1 MSNFIDEVKL
11 YAKAGDG
18 GHGAVAW
25 RREAHVPNGGPA
37 GGDGG
42 DGGDVI
48 IIADDGIHSLLDFK
62 YDPKLVARNGEPGR
76 GKKQAGHMSDDVTA
90 LVPLGTQIFDA
101 DTGALLGDLIAHGQ
115 RLVVCKGG
123 NGGFGN
129 ARFATPSRQGPEFA
143 KPGTDGEEKN
153 LRLSLKL
160 MADVGLLGF
169 PNAGKS
175 TFVARV
181 SAARPKIADYPFTTL
196 VPQLGVVRVPGALD
210 GSSFVI
216 ADIPGLVEGAHIGKG
231 LGVRFLKHLERVRVL
246 FHLIEVPLET
256 ADEEVNGPAL
266 ASPKTVAKKAAKKV
280 TKKVAQKDDDDD
292 GKRDDASYI
301 RGPVDLLQRYKV
313 LRKEL
318 DRFSKDL
325 ASRPEVVAI
334 NKCDLLAGDP
344 RELPAVKKLEK
355 HLEKKGVPLV
365 FLSGASGQNLDPTLL
380 TLWDKVKKEKPST
393 TVKTPSFDPAS
404 RVRYPQHKE

>member
-25 RREAHVPNGGPA
+25 RREAHVPKGGPA

-48 IIADDGIHSLLDFK
+48 FVGDDGVHSLLDYK
-62 YDPKLVARNGEPGR
+62 YDPKLIARNGDAGR
-76 GKKQAGHMSDDVTA
+76 GKKQAGHQSEDIIAM
-90 LVPLGTQIFDA
+90 VPLGTQIFDA
-101 DTGALLGDLIAHGQ
+101 DTGELIGDITEHGQ
-115 RLVVCKGG
+115 ELVVCRGG

-129 ARFATPSRQGPEFA
+129 ARFATPSVQAPEWA
-143 KPGTDGEEKN
+143 KPGQAGEERN

-196 VPQLGVVRVPGALD
+196 VPQLGVVKVPHAEHLN
-210 GSSFVI
+210 FVV
-216 ADIPGLVEGAHIGKG
+216 ADIPGLVEGAHEGKG

-246 FHLIEVPLET
+246 LHLIEIPLE
-256 ADEEVNGPAL
+256 
-266 ASPKTVAKKAAKKV
+266 VAESQFGEKV
-280 TKKVAQKDDDDD
+280 VDD
-292 GKRDDASYI
+292 GNASYI
-301 RGPVDLLQRYKV
+301 RGPIDLVERYKV

-318 DRFSKDL
+318 ENFSAEL
-325 ASRPEVVAI
+325 AGRPEVVVL
-334 NKCDLLAGDP
+334 NKTDLIVEDP
-344 RELPAVKKLEK
+344 ASLPAVKKLQK
-355 HLEKKGVPLV
+355 YLAKQQIPLL
-365 FLSGASGQNLDPTLL
+365 FLSSASGHNRDQVLL
-380 TLWDKVKKEKPST
+380 ALWNKVQQEKPQKPRDSD
-393 TVKTPSFDPAS
+393 FNPAA
-404 RVRYPQHKE
+404 RERYPQHKPE